1 MQVIIGTQKISKAMI
16 KDRIK
21 ILLIERIAMVFVV
34 AIIYWN
40 WED

>member
-1 MQVIIGTQKISKAMI
+1 MT